1 MINKISK
8 TEAIKAKMKAEGKR
22 TILDKPKHIDAIVAM
37 NEQLEAV
44 RREFQVK
51 NINSQISAATVILTA

>member
-8 TEAIKAKMKAEGKR
+8 TEAIKAKMKQEGKV
-22 TILDKPKHIDAIVAM
+22 TYLDQPKHIAAIVAM

-51 NINSQISAATVILTA
+51 DRNSQIAAATVILTA

>member
-8 TEAIKAKMKAEGKR
+8 TEAIKAKMKQEGKV
-22 TILDKPKHIDAIVAM
+22 TYLDQPKHIAAIVPM
-37 NEQLEAV
+37 NGQWEAE

-51 NINSQISAATVILTA
+51 QRNAQITAATVILTA